1 MKVVIFR
8 AGEGASPTPPPGVAK
23 PDSSAER
30 ARIWERVRELRHTV
44 FVDEQGV
51 DATLEFDGLDGAAI
65 HLALTDRDLVLG
77 TTRILMS
84 GDVARVGRMAVEPSR
99 RGKGLGSRLVR
110 AALGVAR
117 LQGATEAVLHAQS
130 HARGFYEAM
139 GFSAEGEVFEEAGIE
154 HVTMRR
160 VLAFTADPD

>member
-1 MKVVIFR
+1 
-8 AGEGASPTPPPGVAK
+8 
-23 PDSSAER
+23 
-30 ARIWERVRELRHTV
+30 
-44 FVDEQGV
+44 
-51 DATLEFDGLDGAAI
+51 
-65 HLALTDRDLVLG
+65 
-77 TTRILMS
+77 
-84 GDVARVGRMAVEPSR
+84 MAVEPSR

-139 GFSAEGEVFEEAGIE
+139 GFSAEGEVFDEAGIE